1 MNADWMKTRQTK
13 YSAYVTV
20 YVLVVVALLAGL
32 NYLASVH
39 NKSVDLTSNKRYTL
53 SDQTIKIV
61 KNLKDEVDIYYFDET
76 KQFPAAQDLLDR
88 YNNLST
94 KLKIQYV
101 DPYKKPQMAREFGVH
116 AAGTIILQ
124 HGTRRSEARSLTE
137 EEITSALIH
146 VLKSGERMACFVGGA
161 GEHALAETGA
171 EDYSGVKDALEKNNY
186 KTDTINLLEKPEIPA
201 SCTVVVVAGPRY
213 EYPQPVVDA
222 LKNYIEKG
230 GRGLFMLDPPLD
242 AGKDKIAANDGLVKV
257 LSGWGV
263 TLNKDQVL
271 DTSGIGGL
279 YGLGPEVALANKYG
293 SHPIVKEMKGS
304 ATAFAIVR
312 SLDAKAGP
320 NTSAETIVSTTNNS
334 FATTQLSGKERK
346 VDLSKGERKSFPV
359 AAAGT
364 YRVPATGSEVAKEGR
379 FVVVGSSDWAANYV
393 LRFAANRDFFLNIVS
408 WLSNDED
415 LISIRPK
422 EPEDRRIQLTRA
434 QMMMVR
440 LVSQFVIPLIVILAG
455 ILVWLKRR

>member
-1 MNADWMKTRQTK
+1 
-13 YSAYVTV
+13 
-20 YVLVVVALLAGL
+20 
-32 NYLASVH
+32 
-39 NKSVDLTSNKRYTL
+39 
-53 SDQTIKIV
+53 
-61 KNLKDEVDIYYFDET
+61 
-76 KQFPAAQDLLDR
+76 
-88 YNNLST
+88 
-94 KLKIQYV
+94 
-101 DPYKKPQMAREFGVH
+101 
-116 AAGTIILQ
+116 
-124 HGTRRSEARSLTE
+124 
-137 EEITSALIH
+137 
-146 VLKSGERMACFVGGA
+146 
-161 GEHALAETGA
+161 
-171 EDYSGVKDALEKNNY
+171 
-186 KTDTINLLEKPEIPA
+186 
-201 SCTVVVVAGPRY
+201 
-213 EYPQPVVDA
+213 VVDA

-242 AGKDKIAANDGLVKV
+242 AGKDKIAANDGLMKV

-293 SHPIVKEMKGS
+293 THPIVKEMKGS

-312 SLDAKAGP
+312 SLDVKAGP
-320 NTSAETIVSTTNNS
+320 NTSVETIVSTTNNS

>member
-1 MNADWMKTRQTK
+1 MNADWIKTRQTK
-13 YSAYVTV
+13 YSAYLTV
-20 YVLVVVALLAGL
+20 YVLLVLALLAGL

-39 NKSVDLTSNKRYTL
+39 NKSLDLTSGKRYTL
-53 SDQTIKIV
+53 ADQTIKIV
-61 KNLKDEVDIYYFDET
+61 TGLKDEVDIYYFDET
-76 KQFPAAQDLLDR
+76 KQFPAAKDLLDR

-116 AAGTIILQ
+116 AAGTIILR
-124 HGTRRSEARSLTE
+124 HGARRSEARSLTE

-146 VLKSGERMACFVGGA
+146 VLKSGERVACFVGGA
-161 GEHALAETGA
+161 GEHSLAEAGA

-213 EYPQPVVDA
+213 DYPQPVVDA

-230 GRGLFMLDPPLD
+230 GRSLFMLDPPLD
-242 AGKDKIAANDGLVKV
+242 AGRDRIAANDALVKV
-257 LSGWGV
+257 LNGWGV

-293 SHPIVKEMKGS
+293 THPIVKEMKGS

-312 SLDAKAGP
+312 SLDAKAAT
-320 NTSAETIVSTTNNS
+320 NTSAETIVSSTSNS

-364 YRVPATGSEVAKEGR
+364 YRVPAAGSELAKEGR

-393 LRFAANRDFFLNIVS
+393 LRFAANRDFFLNIMS

-440 LVSQFVIPLIVILAG
+440 LVSQFLIPLMVILAG